1 MFLPTVNSYQYLA
14 SLKVC
19 DWSGHIFGASGSPR
33 FLAKKMAMSPL
44 STVHDGQHDTKHVT
58 FQVLMHAASV
68 VDEISGFGPEPAHV
82 KI

>member
-1 MFLPTVNSYQYLA
+1 
-14 SLKVC
+14 
-19 DWSGHIFGASGSPR
+19 
-33 FLAKKMAMSPL
+33 MAMSPL